1 MSSEATFLFS
11 KLEYST
17 EQAMSRQDRLNQEDF
32 YDEAIKEVRPSTC
45 VNLGEELGFQ
55 TLYVEKKDLKS
66 QSLIREDDIEV
77 YIRGVSYKNKV
88 SKTVNKFMTRLKWI
102 PLEQR
107 YEIFEKA
114 MRSNKAIKQK
124 NIKKQEDLVDRIK

>member
-1 MSSEATFLFS
+1 
-11 KLEYST
+11 
-17 EQAMSRQDRLNQEDF
+17 
-32 YDEAIKEVRPSTC
+32 
-45 VNLGEELGFQ
+45 
-55 TLYVEKKDLKS
+55 
-66 QSLIREDDIEV
+66 LIREDDIEV